1 MIGPRGVFTL
11 FREYPDIHPIPKTK
25 PGIQPPTEALLGIL
39 PRKGP
44 GGFESS
50 RSEVCIYDT
59 AIDMLSLSL
68 ILPSCPP
75 YLTLC
80 LWSQ

>member
-50 RSEVCIYDT
+50 RSEVCSYHLGIV
-59 AIDMLSLSL
+59 L
-68 ILPSCPP
+68 IHRSISS
-75 YLTLC
+75 YF
-80 LWSQ
+80 